1 MKSHFFQERKQRLS
15 STLLYSFSV
24 ETNKV
29 LGCRF
34 AGLVTV
40 MTDKGVGWAP
50 RCHPA
55 AAGSRASF
63 ALFERAP
70 AGRRRGPSWVPA

>member
-1 MKSHFFQERKQRLS
+1 MKAHVFQGRKRRLS
-15 STLLYSFSV
+15 APGVYSCAV
-24 ETNKV
+24 GTNKV
-29 LGCRF
+29 VGCRF

-50 RCHPA
+50 RCRPA